1 MQISRLDTSKAKRRT
16 AELIAMLDVAS
27 AKIDRFGWA
36 NMDSGLKASLRT
48 DWVDVLSK
56 YELQEVKA
64 GIDRVFRETGGN
76 VRSVNEHQVAAA
88 IQKNRSEEFARL
100 PKLDVPKPAEERV
113 TAEQAAEIME
123 QAGFKPRTFK

>member
-1 MQISRLDTSKAKRRT
+1 
-16 AELIAMLDVAS
+16 MLDVAS

-36 NMDSGLKASLRT
+36 NMDAGLKASLRT

-64 GIDRVFRETGGN
+64 GIDRVFRDAGGN
-76 VRSVNEHQVAAA
+76 VRSVNEHQVADA

-100 PKLDVPKPAEERV
+100 PKSDAPKPTVERV
-113 TAEQAAEIME
+113 TPERAAEIME